1 MLDEHK
7 MIEFPTSQRLGT
19 AASGLFLFC
28 FGMPFTLAPFFIL
41 PNAFGEGV
49 MLIIFMICFSIPFLL
64 AGLTVQS
71 FGIGAFRMA
80 LFPNSKFTQ
89 KQLEKT
95 NSNAEER
102 EVSDYYSSSSP
113 SEQRREIMDDQIE
126 KDGNFWD
133 SVKPEGP

>member
-1 MLDEHK
+1 M
-7 MIEFPTSQRLGT
+7 
-19 AASGLFLFC
+19 
-28 FGMPFTLAPFFIL
+28 
-41 PNAFGEGV
+41 
-49 MLIIFMICFSIPFLL
+49 PFLL

-89 KQLEKT
+89 RQLEKT

>member
-1 MLDEHK
+1 
-7 MIEFPTSQRLGT
+7 
-19 AASGLFLFC
+19 
-28 FGMPFTLAPFFIL
+28 
-41 PNAFGEGV
+41 

-133 SVKPEGP
+133 SVKPE